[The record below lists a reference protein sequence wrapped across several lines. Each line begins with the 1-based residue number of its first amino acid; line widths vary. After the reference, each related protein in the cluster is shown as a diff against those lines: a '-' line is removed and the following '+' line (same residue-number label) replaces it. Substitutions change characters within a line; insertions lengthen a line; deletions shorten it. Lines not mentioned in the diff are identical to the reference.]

1 MSKRMSNQTIG
12 QIVPKGIKLRHLSMA
27 ILPVLLAACS
37 GLPPAVETT
46 PIIAKPSIPL
56 QGAGYEVYGANQVPS
71 SMASVRW
78 QSFYTDPKL
87 ATLIQLGLD
96 NNKDIKQTLLAIQKA
111 QAQYQIVDNRD
122 LPSLGASGGYTRSA
136 TNAVDKN
143 PNSGYSANLAL
154 SSYELDF
161 WGKVASLEDQALQSF
176 LATTAAKNSAEVSL
190 IANIA
195 KSYVNLSYQ
204 LKQLELASKTLESR
218 EESLRITTARL
229 NAGIDPKSP
238 SLQAAASVETARIA
252 ALNAQSNVLQAK
264 NALKY
269 LIGVPLDE
277 SLMPEPAVTN
287 ITSQAIMS
295 AGLPSELLLY
305 RPDVLQAEYQLKAA
319 GANIDVARANYY
331 PSISLTGR
339 LGYSSGDLDNLFST
353 DTLGWSFGPSISV
366 PLFDGGQLDANYEVA
381 QIERDQAL
389 ASYERATETAF
400 REVSDVLASRATLD
414 ARLDSQY
421 RLQKSFDEIY
431 NISEARYIA
440 QVDDYLSVLDAQRSL
455 FSTQQSILALEQER
469 LINQIELYQALGGG
483 ANLVEPIVIPTEQ
496 YPNVV
501 DILTPKTAEQKA
513 VEAIEAASAPVLV
526 TAEQAAVIE
535 AGAPVTLVQDEVVE
549 TVDLDADPSPEAL
562 IMQQTSTELPAGT
575 TVVEDNGD
583 VYIVPA
589 E

>member
-1 MSKRMSNQTIG
+1 MSNQTIG

-96 NNKDIKQTLLAIQKA
+96 NNKDIKQALLAIQKA

-136 TNAVDKN
+136 TNAVYKN
-143 PNSGYSANLAL
+143 PNSGYSGYSANLAL

-176 LATTAAKNSAEVSL
+176 LATTAAKNAAEVSL

-381 QIERDQAL
+381 QIERDHAL
-389 ASYERATETAF
+389 ASYERAPETAF

-501 DILTPKTAEQKA
+501 DILTPQTAEQKA

-583 VYIVPA
+583 AYIVPA

>member
-1 MSKRMSNQTIG
+1 MSNQTIG

-96 NNKDIKQTLLAIQKA
+96 NNKDIKQALLAIQKA

-136 TNAVDKN
+136 TNAVYKN
-143 PNSGYSANLAL
+143 PNSGYSGYSANLAL

-176 LATTAAKNSAEVSL
+176 LATTAAKNAAEVSL

-501 DILTPKTAEQKA
+501 DILTPQTAEQKA

-583 VYIVPA
+583 AYIVPA

>member
-1 MSKRMSNQTIG
+1 MSNQTIG

-27 ILPVLLAACS
+27 VLPVLLAACS

-71 SMASVRW
+71 SMASLRW

-96 NNKDIKQTLLAIQKA
+96 NNKDIKQALLAIQKA

-176 LATTAAKNSAEVSL
+176 LATTAAKNAAEVSL

-501 DILTPKTAEQKA
+501 DILTPQTAEQKA

-583 VYIVPA
+583 AYIVPA

>member
-1 MSKRMSNQTIG
+1 M
-12 QIVPKGIKLRHLSMA
+12 
-27 ILPVLLAACS
+27 
-37 GLPPAVETT
+37 
-46 PIIAKPSIPL
+46 
-56 QGAGYEVYGANQVPS
+56 
-71 SMASVRW
+71 
-78 QSFYTDPKL
+78 
-87 ATLIQLGLD
+87 
-96 NNKDIKQTLLAIQKA
+96 
-111 QAQYQIVDNRD
+111 
-122 LPSLGASGGYTRSA
+122 
-136 TNAVDKN
+136 
-143 PNSGYSANLAL
+143 
-154 SSYELDF
+154 
-161 WGKVASLEDQALQSF
+161 
-176 LATTAAKNSAEVSL
+176 

-238 SLQAAASVETARIA
+238 SLQDAASVESARIA

-287 ITSQAIMS
+287 ITSEAIMS

-469 LINQIELYQALGGG
+469 LINQIELYRPGRWG
-483 ANLVEPIVIPTEQ
+483 
-496 YPNVV
+496 
-501 DILTPKTAEQKA
+501 
-513 VEAIEAASAPVLV
+513 
-526 TAEQAAVIE
+526 
-535 AGAPVTLVQDEVVE
+535 
-549 TVDLDADPSPEAL
+549 
-562 IMQQTSTELPAGT
+562 
-575 TVVEDNGD
+575 
-583 VYIVPA
+583 
-589 E
+589 

>member
-1 MSKRMSNQTIG
+1 MSNQTIG

-96 NNKDIKQTLLAIQKA
+96 NNKDIKQALLAIQKA

-143 PNSGYSANLAL
+143 PNSGYSGYSANLAL

-176 LATTAAKNSAEVSL
+176 LATTAAKNAAEVSL